1 MSAGI
6 KISVYILLFFNF
18 HTIVLIKRILWKCV
32 LLFEFNKS
40 TYMVSTKRVN
50 FFLTTNNQICISL
63 WNITFVFK
71 PKSRPCDKFIFLYFY
86 IKFIAT
92 KCFRSIT
99 KRPALF
105 DLVKLR
111 GCKTLWGCVRLWTN
125 RYICIRTMKQSSEWP
140 TTVKTNTFDNEDQ
153 FAKNCQNLFQWVVYK
168 NTQISVY
175 KHTYIAYLFGKLFF
189 AIVRLFVNIFQNV
202 HPISH

>member
-1 MSAGI
+1 M
-6 KISVYILLFFNF
+6 YILLFFNF

-50 FFLTTNNQICISL
+50 FFLTTNNQICVSL

-86 IKFIAT
+86 INFIAT

-99 KRPALF
+99 KRPGLF

-111 GCKTLWGCVRLWTN
+111 GCKTLWGCVRLSTN
-125 RYICIRTMKQSSEWP
+125 RYICVRTMKQSSEWP

-153 FAKNCQNLFQWVVYK
+153 FAKNCQNLFQWVAYK